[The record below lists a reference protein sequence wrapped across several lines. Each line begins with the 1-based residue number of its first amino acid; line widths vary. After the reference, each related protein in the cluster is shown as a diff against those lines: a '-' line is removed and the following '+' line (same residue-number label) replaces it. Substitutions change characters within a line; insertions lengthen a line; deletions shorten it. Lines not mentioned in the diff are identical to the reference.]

1 MALICNIFG
10 GPGVGKSTTAA
21 RIFVGLKDLGINT
34 ELATEF
40 AKDKS
45 WEGAHSTLACQPYIT
60 GTQIW
65 RIERLAQAGVGLRLP
80 PGELRRRLG
89 PVAGPTRVVA
99 GRPHAAGLRGRP
111 GSGARVRDRR

>member
-1 MALICNIFG
+1 MNSMKNLESSFNIRSKRIMALICNIFG

-65 RIERLAQAGVGLRLP
+65 RIERLAQAGVAVIVTDSP
-80 PGELRRRLG
+80 PLM
-89 PVAGPTRVVA
+89 
-99 GRPHAAGLRGRP
+99 
-111 GSGARVRDRR
+111 GSV